1 MLLGS
6 EAQGDESMNHP
17 LVVDLEGALVL
28 RLNLWGRA
36 FRVHQ
41 WLKNTLLFV
50 PLLAA
55 HQIIHFQDG
64 VLLLFA
70 FFSFCLCASSVYIT
84 NDLLDLASDRQHL
97 HKRNRPFASGH
108 LSIWMGIIVAPIL
121 FLVSFGFGFFCVGP
135 SFFCWLVGYFL
146 LACAYSLCLKRY
158 VLMDCVV
165 LAMLYT
171 LRIIAG
177 AAAIGLALSFWL
189 LAFSIFIFL
198 SLSFV
203 KRYAELK
210 NMLLMGQEKAPGR
223 DYYASDAPLIQTFGV
238 ASGYIAV
245 LILALYLN
253 SDTVIQLYRTPE
265 CVWGAVPIVL
275 FWVSWVWMQAHR
287 GQMHDDPLV
296 FAIKD
301 KISLWAGVVF
311 LAVMTIGTIG
321 LPW

>member
-1 MLLGS
+1 
-6 EAQGDESMNHP
+6 
-17 LVVDLEGALVL
+17 
-28 RLNLWGRA
+28 
-36 FRVHQ
+36 
-41 WLKNTLLFV
+41 
-50 PLLAA
+50 
-55 HQIIHFQDG
+55 
-64 VLLLFA
+64 
-70 FFSFCLCASSVYIT
+70 
-84 NDLLDLASDRQHL
+84 
-97 HKRNRPFASGH
+97 
-108 LSIWMGIIVAPIL
+108 
-121 FLVSFGFGFFCVGP
+121 
-135 SFFCWLVGYFL
+135 
-146 LACAYSLCLKRY
+146 
-158 VLMDCVV
+158 
-165 LAMLYT
+165 
-171 LRIIAG
+171 
-177 AAAIGLALSFWL
+177 
-189 LAFSIFIFL
+189 
-198 SLSFV
+198 
-203 KRYAELK
+203 
-210 NMLLMGQEKAPGR
+210 MLLMGQEKAPGR